1 MTLDR
6 YIKAGILSGIILVGF
21 TISFGIIPSSVN
33 NYQQYFV
40 FPPDE
45 NSVKQKFLQSAEYQ
59 TFDKR
64 FPDNTI
70 DFSMTKYD
78 AQFSASATNKDT
90 QNILVLSMSMNFN
103 DNRIYKSAQCS
114 ALAMK
119 SGIRYNS
126 DNVMV
131 MPFLETTTC
140 LDSVKP

>member
-1 MTLDR
+1 MTVEK
-6 YIKAGILSGIILVGF
+6 YIKAGIISGIILAGF
-21 TISFGIIPSSVN
+21 TIVFGIIPGSMN

-45 NSVKQKFLQSAEYQ
+45 NSVKEKFLQSAEYQ

-78 AQFSASATNKDT
+78 AQFSASAANKET

-103 DNRIYKSAQCS
+103 DYRIYKSAQCS